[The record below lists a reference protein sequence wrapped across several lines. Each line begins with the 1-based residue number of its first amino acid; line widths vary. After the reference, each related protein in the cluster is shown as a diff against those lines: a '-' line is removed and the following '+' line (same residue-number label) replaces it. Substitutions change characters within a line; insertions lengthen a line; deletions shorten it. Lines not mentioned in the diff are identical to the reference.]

1 MSDTTNNPLSAYFRT
16 PKLYVSLPSGGRFY
30 TNDVIEMP
38 PNGELPVFPMT
49 SKDEIMLK
57 NPDALLNGDAIN
69 SLIKSCVP
77 NVKNPM
83 GLYSVDV
90 DALLIAIRGSSGGDE
105 VGVNAACP
113 QCKNV
118 TDFAISVDA
127 ALSSQTPL
135 EDRYDHALDNGLEI
149 TVVPFT
155 YDKSVKVGIA
165 SFQSTRSI
173 QGISEMTDDM
183 ERLKAFNESFVK
195 MANLN
200 FEMIAASVTEVRTPD
215 GQSITQPEFIRQ
227 FLENTDSITGKQIR
241 DLVTELNQLG
251 VNKTVEITCSNE
263 ECRHEFTVPIN
274 FDPVNFFTAS

>member
-1 MSDTTNNPLSAYFRT
+1 MSDPVHNPLSAYFRT

-30 TNDVIEMP
+30 SSDVLEMP
-38 PNGELPVFPMT
+38 PTNELPVFPMT

-57 NPDALLNGDAIN
+57 NPDALLNGDAVC

-77 NVKNPM
+77 TVKNPM
-83 GLYSVDV
+83 NLYSVDV

-105 VGVNAACP
+105 VEVNAACP
-113 QCKNV
+113 ECKTV

-135 EDRYDHALDNGLEI
+135 ENSYDHVLENGLEI

-155 YDKSVKVGIA
+155 YDKTVKVGIA
-165 SFQSTRSI
+165 SFQSTRSM
-173 QGISEMTDDM
+173 QSISQLVDDM
-183 ERLKAFNESFVK
+183 ERLSAFNDSFMK

-200 FEMIAASVTEVRTPD
+200 FEMVAASVTEVRTPD
-215 GQSITQPEFIRQ
+215 GQKIQDPEFIRQ
-227 FLENTDSITGKQIR
+227 FLENTDRETGKQIQQ
-241 DLVTELNQLG
+241 LVTQLNELG
-251 VNKTVEITCSNE
+251 VNKTVDLTCSNQD
-263 ECRHEFTVPIN
+263 CGHEFTVPIN